1 MNTQINTLT
10 LCENCPKQSFYR
22 SIFRTEYGE
31 LLCKSVGIYGPEKT
45 PYFDPFDAVSN
56 LPSVHKQF
64 QGPSLTDIRL
74 DQIITDIR

>member
-31 LLCKSVGIYGPEKT
+31 LLCKSVWTPEYMDQKKRRIST
-45 PYFDPFDAVSN
+45 
-56 LPSVHKQF
+56 H
-64 QGPSLTDIRL
+64 LTQYQICRL
-74 DQIITDIR
+74 FINNFKALVLRI